1 MVEVTHVECGG
12 ILHMQNSTKLTKVT
26 LGIYY
31 HHKQGGWTTHT
42 YHTLVFE
49 SVGQRAE
56 SRSCIGSC
64 VASGYCIG
72 DA

>member
-1 MVEVTHVECGG
+1 MVEVARVECRG
-12 ILHMQNSTKLTKVT
+12 LFHVQNSTKLTEVILT
-26 LGIYY
+26 ICC

-42 YHTLVFE
+42 YHALIFE
-49 SVGQRAE
+49 SVGQRAK